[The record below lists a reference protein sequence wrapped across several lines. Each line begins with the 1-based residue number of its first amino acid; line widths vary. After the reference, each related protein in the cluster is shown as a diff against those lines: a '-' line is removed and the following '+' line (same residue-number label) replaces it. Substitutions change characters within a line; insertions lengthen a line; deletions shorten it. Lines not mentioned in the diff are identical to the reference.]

1 MAQTMFLKGKRVLVT
16 REESQAQSL
25 CAMISEH
32 GGVPVLVPLLSFQ
45 RPSPDEWKAAGEKV
59 RRLQTFDWLVL
70 TSKNG
75 VHFFLEL
82 AKEFDLSPKAFPKI
96 AAIGK
101 KTEMEL
107 GKHGL
112 QAAFIPKS
120 YVAEAFLPE
129 FLKVVRKEEAVLIA
143 KGNLA
148 RDYIYKGLCAQS
160 IQAEKAVV
168 YSNKPPAG
176 ADAHLIDTLKEQTI
190 DLFLF
195 TSPSA
200 VEVFMRIVCESG
212 LQEKVEGKAVVTI
225 GPVTKERAER
235 LGLSVDVSPEQYT
248 IEDMLKEIDL
258 YYQNKECKS

>member
-1 MAQTMFLKGKRVLVT
+1 MAQSMFLKGKRVLVT

-45 RPSPDEWKAAGEKV
+45 RSNLDEWKDAGEKA
-59 RRLQTFDWLVL
+59 RRIQTFDWLIF

-75 VHFFLEL
+75 IHYFMEL
-82 AKEFDLSPKAFPKI
+82 AKEMDLPLNRLPKI
-96 AAIGK
+96 AVIGK

-107 GKHGL
+107 DKHGL
-112 QAAFIPKS
+112 QAAFIPKT

-129 FLKVVRKEEAVLIA
+129 FLEVIHKDETVLIA
-143 KGNLA
+143 KGDLA
-148 RDYIYKGLCAQS
+148 RDYIYKGLCAWH
-160 IQAEKAVV
+160 IQAEEAIV
-168 YSNKPPAG
+168 YSNKPPEG
-176 ADAHLIDTLKEQTI
+176 ADACLINTLKEQAI

-200 VEVFMRIVCESG
+200 VETFMRIVCEAG
-212 LQEKVEGKAVVTI
+212 LQEKMQGKAVVTI

-248 IEDMLKEIDL
+248 IEHMLNEIDL

>member
-45 RPSPDEWKAAGEKV
+45 RPSSEDWKDASRKA
-59 RRLQTFDWLVL
+59 RSLYLFDWLVF

-75 VHFFLEL
+75 VQYFLEL
-82 AKEFDLSPKAFPKI
+82 AKETGIPLDQLPKI

-101 KTEMEL
+101 KTEQEL

-112 QAAFIPKS
+112 LASFIPKS

-129 FLKVVRKEEAVLIA
+129 FLEIVHKDEAVLIA
-143 KGNLA
+143 KGDLA
-148 RDYIYKGLCAQS
+148 RDYIYKGLCAQH
-160 IQAEKAVV
+160 IQAEEAVV

-176 ADAHLIDTLKEQTI
+176 ADEHLIRTLKEQAI

-200 VEVFMRIVCESG
+200 VETFMRIVCESG
-212 LQEKVEGKAVVTI
+212 LKEKTEGKIIVTI

-248 IEDMLKEIDL
+248 IEHMLKEIDL
-258 YYQNKECKS
+258 YYQNKEC